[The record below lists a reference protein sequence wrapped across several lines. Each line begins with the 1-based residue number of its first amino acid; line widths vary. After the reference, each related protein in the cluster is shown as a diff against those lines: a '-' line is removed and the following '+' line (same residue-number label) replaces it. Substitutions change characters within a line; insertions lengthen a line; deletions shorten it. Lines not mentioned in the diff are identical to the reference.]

1 LLVFHRQ
8 KAEGKLMS
16 NDRAPAIVALEIW
29 EEYKPQADGS
39 MKTEERIKW
48 VRRGAIG
55 AETSESV
62 HRLKRDNSPI
72 WQALEP
78 AYDAW
83 KKGKTAPIDGTPLAA
98 WPGATPQLVKA
109 LEPYHI
115 RSIEDLANI
124 EDGVMA
130 RTGVPGMRAFKANAM
145 AYIDAQKTTSV
156 VAGEISVL
164 RGEKEA
170 MQAEIAELKE
180 LVQSLA
186 AEQGVRVTDD
196 NKRPVGRPRKVA

>member
-1 LLVFHRQ
+1 V
-8 KAEGKLMS
+8 KA
-16 NDRAPAIVALEIW
+16 
-29 EEYKPQADGS
+29 
-39 MKTEERIKW
+39 EERIKW

-55 AETSESV
+55 AETSEAV
-62 HRLKRDNSPI
+62 HRLKRDNGPI

-115 RSIEDLANI
+115 RSVEDLAAI
-124 EDGVMA
+124 EDSVMN
-130 RTGVPGMRAFKANAM
+130 RTGVPGIRGFKNNAA

-164 RGEKEA
+164 RNEKEA
-170 MQAEIAELKE
+170 MQSEINELKE
-180 LVQSLA
+180 LVKSLA
-186 AEQGVRVTDD
+186 AEQGVKVTDE
-196 NKRPVGRPRKVA
+196 KRPVGRPRKVA

>member
-1 LLVFHRQ
+1 
-8 KAEGKLMS
+8 MS
-16 NDRAPAIVALEIW
+16 NERAPAIVALEIW

-39 MKTEERIKW
+39 VKAEERVKW

-55 AETSESV
+55 AETSEAV
-62 HRLKRDNSPI
+62 HRLKRDNGPI

-83 KKGKTAPIDGTPLAA
+83 KKGKTAPIDGTPLIA

-115 RSIEDLANI
+115 RSVEDLAAI
-124 EDGVMA
+124 EDNVMT
-130 RTGVPGMRAFKANAM
+130 RTGVPGIRALKNNAL
-145 AYIDAQKTTSV
+145 AFIDAQKTTSV
-156 VAGEISVL
+156 VAGEISTL
-164 RGEKEA
+164 RSEKEA
-170 MQAEIAELKE
+170 MQAEINELKD

-186 AEQGVRVTDD
+186 AEHGKVTDET
-196 NKRPVGRPRKVA
+196 KRPVGRPRQVA